1 MQIVPSH
8 ERQSRLRAVLVLGL
22 LGAPFASTGASAQ
35 MSGRSG
41 ESASPGTATRPDAG
55 IVTPDNGMSRG
66 VIVPKA
72 GVDPGMKVKAPRMP
86 MQSMPVIRPQPAAPG
101 GSAVVVPR

>member
-1 MQIVPSH
+1 MQIVRSH
-8 ERQSRLRAVLVLGL
+8 ARRSGLRAVLVLGL

-41 ESASPGTATRPDAG
+41 GSAGPDTATRPDAG
-55 IVTPDNGMSRG
+55 IVKPDGGMSRG

-86 MQSMPVIRPQPAAPG
+86 MQSMPVIRPQPATPG

>member
-1 MQIVPSH
+1 MQIV
-8 ERQSRLRAVLVLGL
+8 RARDRRSRLRAVLVLGL
-22 LGAPFASTGASAQ
+22 LGVPFASTGASAQ
-35 MSGRSG
+35 MSERSG
-41 ESASPGTATRPDAG
+41 GSASSGTATRPDAEVVKPEG
-55 IVTPDNGMSRG
+55 GMSRG

-86 MQSMPVIRPQPAAPG
+86 VQSMPVIRPQPAAPG